1 MNTSLWIALRYLKTR
16 RRQFA
21 AFVTWVSVAGLALGV
36 MVLTVVVSVMNGF
49 DAELKERILGTV
61 PHLIVESKT
70 LDEPEV
76 RTALE
81 HPEIV
86 NAFDFFLGDG
96 MVTRNGGVN
105 PVTIYGINATGGTG
119 LGEIASHMRYGTL
132 NDLFAVPHGIV
143 LGAPLA
149 AHLGLL
155 PGDSVAMVITEPS
168 QSGVRPRINRFEL
181 VGTYELGA
189 VIDYSVVVV
198 AMQGLRVA
206 DLERIGM
213 RGVRVTL
220 TDPMRVPQVSA
231 KLAADHPEWRLHAWS
246 DSYGE
251 LFQAIRL
258 EKLMMFLLLLMVVAV
273 ASFSIVSGQIMVVG
287 DKRADIAIL
296 RTMGAS
302 AGTILRVFLLQGV
315 LVSSLGIGVGLVAGI
330 FLAYYI
336 AGVIATVEGWFGF
349 RFLAGTY
356 FVEVPSVIKSADLI
370 VIAAISWALC
380 LASAWLPAHRAALM
394 NPLEGLHR

>member
-21 AFVTWVSVAGLALGV
+21 AFVTWVSVAGLGLGV
-36 MVLTVVVSVMNGF
+36 MVLTVVISVMNGF
-49 DAELKERILGTV
+49 DAELKGRILGTV
-61 PHLIVESKT
+61 PHLIVESHT
-70 LDEPEV
+70 LNEPEV
-76 RTALE
+76 RAALE
-81 HPEIV
+81 HPEVV
-86 NAFDFFLGDG
+86 NAFDFFIGAG
-96 MVTRNGGVN
+96 MVTRNGAVN
-105 PVTIYGINATGGTG
+105 PVTIYGIDETGWAG
-119 LGEIASHMRYGTL
+119 LSEIGNHMRYGTL
-132 NDLFAVPHGIV
+132 SDLFTVPHGIV

-155 PGDSVAMVITEPS
+155 PGDSVAVVITEPS
-168 QSGVRPRINRFEL
+168 QAGVRPRINRFEL

-198 AMQGLRVA
+198 AMQGLNVA
-206 DLERIGM
+206 DLARIGV

-220 TDPMRVPQVSA
+220 TDPMLAPQFSA
-231 KLAADHPEWRLHAWS
+231 KLAVDHPQWRVQSWS

-251 LFQAIRL
+251 LFQAVRL

-273 ASFSIVSGQIMVVG
+273 AAFSIVSGQMMVVS
-287 DKRADIAIL
+287 DKRSDIAIL

-330 FLAYYI
+330 FFAYYI
-336 AGVIATVEGWFGF
+336 AAVIATAEGWFGF

-356 FVEVPSVIKSADLI
+356 FIEVPSVIKFADLL
-370 VIAAISWALC
+370 VIAAMSWLLC
-380 LASAWLPAHRAALM
+380 VVSAWLPAHRAALM
-394 NPLEGLHR
+394 NPLEGLHQ